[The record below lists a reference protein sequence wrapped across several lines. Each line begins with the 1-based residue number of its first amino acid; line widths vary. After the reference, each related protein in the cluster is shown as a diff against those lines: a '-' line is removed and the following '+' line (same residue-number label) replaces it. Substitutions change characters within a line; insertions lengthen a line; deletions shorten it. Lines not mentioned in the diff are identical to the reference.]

1 MAGGLGSPSLGLC
14 KRGDFEIS
22 HVVVG
27 PKTGEIHQIGIVAPC
42 CPPMAFGMPPWLL
55 SIRSVCAVGPGGD

>member
-22 HVVVG
+22 HGVVG
-27 PKTGEIHQIGIVAPC
+27 SKTGGIQHFWRIAPNQPQA
-42 CPPMAFGMPPWLL
+42 CPKSLPSCTVVPW
-55 SIRSVCAVGPGGD
+55 IA